1 VGRRVIRPASQ
12 IFELL
17 TRRFSPVL
25 VQPSSW
31 FDHHPVRFCALFF
44 GMAHDTGTTSVH
56 FGKKDVDRIGAL
68 HWEDIGPSK
77 VLTRALRDAE
87 RLEEA
92 KEKVERA
99 KRGDINLA
107 ELMTELENL

>member
-1 VGRRVIRPASQ
+1 
-12 IFELL
+12 
-17 TRRFSPVL
+17 
-25 VQPSSW
+25 
-31 FDHHPVRFCALFF
+31 
-44 GMAHDTGTTSVH
+44 MAHDTGTTSVH

-99 KRGDINLA
+99 KRGDINVA